1 MSITIVGRSQ
11 PPCPQCEMAKNIC
24 ISQNV
29 DYAYIELTAELL
41 ESYQNMY
48 PNLQRTLPIII
59 IGRDYIGSTNDLKKF
74 LQNEQKDS
82 MICENSFSGMT
93 L

>member
-24 ISQNV
+24 IAQNV
-29 DYAYIELTAELL
+29 DYEYLELTTFLL
-41 ESYQNMY
+41 EKFQMDY

-59 IGRDYIGSTNDLKKF
+59 IDGDYIGSTNDLRKF
-74 LQNEQKDS
+74 LQNEQKSS
-82 MICENSFSGMT
+82 MLCENSFNGMT